1 MSEDII
7 KNFTNT
13 LMEFLDDLEVVFPE
27 YASTLRMHKENVVVN
42 PDYYLSWFE
51 KINEKYF
58 LEISTK
64 DETIFSAGSEK
75 LEFLPGL
82 DFKLLWKCNISKNT
96 RNAIWKYLHV
106 LLLLVFNHNFKGKT
120 LNDTFEEW
128 NNMLDGENVDEE
140 KLKQMKEQTEKVF
153 KLMQN
158 LASQDTEDDVFEDDG
173 KTQEGGLPQFEE
185 ELRKDPFMKKLEKSK
200 IAKLAEELAGEL
212 KIDDIASE
220 LSGGSDT
227 SMDEILKKLGKDPKQ
242 IMNLVKSVGNKIQ
255 DKLSSGN
262 ISQEDLISEAQDLI
276 SSMKDSKAFK
286 KMFKKAGKNGNL
298 NPMDLF
304 NMLSKQ
310 FGEGGGDMEDMM
322 RMMNTMGPMS
332 APRRNNNPTHSASAT
347 QERLRKKLEKK
358 RMLQNKE
365 K

>member
-1 MSEDII
+1 
-7 KNFTNT
+7 
-13 LMEFLDDLEVVFPE
+13 
-27 YASTLRMHKENVVVN
+27 
-42 PDYYLSWFE
+42 
-51 KINEKYF
+51 
-58 LEISTK
+58 
-64 DETIFSAGSEK
+64 
-75 LEFLPGL
+75 
-82 DFKLLWKCNISKNT
+82 
-96 RNAIWKYLHV
+96 
-106 LLLLVFNHNFKGKT
+106 
-120 LNDTFEEW
+120 
-128 NNMLDGENVDEE
+128 VDEE

-158 LASQDTEDDVFEDDG
+158 LASQDTEDDVFEEDG

-322 RMMNTMGPMS
+322 RMMNTMGPMP